1 MGWQHVGI
9 YIDFCFFSGFFGTEM
24 FHDGATTP
32 VLPLNVFRTATSPTA
47 ILSSLR
53 SVFLNMFL
61 SILLMSNCSLLA
73 FVCSHATVASYLL
86 VNKNGRALIITSSH
100 YQSLSFNS
108 KYINCNNT
116 KDKVHVVQLKLN
128 KMKK

>member
-9 YIDFCFFSGFFGTEM
+9 YIDFFFSGVFGTEM

-61 SILLMSNCSLLA
+61 SVLLMSNCSLLA

-86 VNKNGRALIITSSH
+86 VNKNGKASSH